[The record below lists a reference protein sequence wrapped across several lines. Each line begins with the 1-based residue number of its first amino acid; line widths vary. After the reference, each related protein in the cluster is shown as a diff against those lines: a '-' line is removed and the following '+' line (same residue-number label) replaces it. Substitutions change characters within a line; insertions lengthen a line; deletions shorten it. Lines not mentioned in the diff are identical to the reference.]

1 MFEYLTGGQCYKCG
15 GKVKYP
21 DGGMTE
27 QPMSPEQ
34 QMMMGQQ
41 MPQQPA
47 APQAKTLDAF
57 ADQLIT
63 FLLDQL
69 NKGTSLRILKKT
81 LTDSG
86 LKSEEADQVLQIAKQ
101 QFDTVSYENQ
111 DQKDQM
117 MQQMM
122 QQQQMMGQQQGQPM
136 QQMQQMTPED
146 MTAPGQDIAEAQYG
160 GMMTGRRLKRY
171 IGGGMPKINC
181 PDDKMWNDKLQTCVD
196 KINIKMNASPKAGE
210 CPPGYYKNVD
220 ECIPMPGS
228 EASNKE
234 NTYAQNMP
242 GINDNAIQVKSNS
255 QNIDYSNPTQSQ
267 SQSYVPKQDVT
278 YIKSQSEIANT
289 PNTADD
295 KKNASTPK
303 SPSWNVPDWSDPY
316 GTEGQPPSMLDTI
329 EFNAKDQYK
338 KDLKAE
344 EEGLNDSDLFFP
356 ENKKEVNFDE
366 HAEQYR
372 KAGDMQT
379 YRMLKSLPNTDPE
392 AVRQLTPVRKETRRH
407 MLQDV
412 GSGKFNRGLAKASG
426 LADPNV
432 AGMIAALP
440 SKGGLGSMAKVAL
453 GLAGAGSAFALGI
466 QKVKPNETTVEYNAD
481 GQVISR
487 EGGEWNPFVDNRRK
501 LRIGMQL
508 YGGGGP
514 IGSEVS
520 PLPIEGWAQMSG
532 RNPMSLTDQDQK
544 DYQDYVTKFDPF
556 KNSNNK
562 GGNNN
567 TVTVPPASN
576 NQTVN
581 SGGKS
586 GNQGACPPGQDC
598 SGQNASDPKW
608 WQFGKRMQQ
617 EYGNTKRG
625 DALGT
630 TLAGRTLTGLS
641 LANMG
646 LDEIEARKQQE
657 QLAVKTRQANNSMN
671 AFGPLNLLGQEGIMN
686 VNAGIGA
693 NFKTSEEG
701 VIQDYG
707 TALYGKSGGQMK
719 YKQGGTYTVSPEE
732 LMRIINM
739 GGEVEF
745 LD

>member
-34 QMMMGQQ
+34 QMMGQQ

-136 QQMQQMTPED
+136 QQMQQMPQMTPED
-146 MTAPGQDIAEAQYG
+146 MTAPGEDIAEAQYG

-171 IGGGMPKINC
+171 IGGGIPKMNC
-181 PDDKMWNDKLQTCVD
+181 PDGKVWDEKLQECVD
-196 KINIKMNASPKAGE
+196 KKSSSEEDQDIKDMQNRMNSASSANQSMTDAANNAAPNTNSITVTNNPDEIKRMQAG
-210 CPPGYYKNVD
+210 N
-220 ECIPMPGS
+220 
-228 EASNKE
+228 
-234 NTYAQNMP
+234 NTGN
-242 GINDNAIQVKSNS
+242 NS
-255 QNIDYSNPTQSQ
+255 SNPN
-267 SQSYVPKQDVT
+267 
-278 YIKSQSEIANT
+278 NT
-289 PNTADD
+289 SPV
-295 KKNASTPK
+295 KF
-303 SPSWNVPDWSDPY
+303 PSWNVPDWSDPY
-316 GTEGQPPSMLDTI
+316 GTEGQLPSALDTVKFDP
-329 EFNAKDQYK
+329 EEQYK

-356 ENKKEVNFDE
+356 EDKQSRGLTDKDREE
-366 HAEQYR
+366 IT
-372 KAGDMQT
+372 GM
-379 YRMLKSLPNTDPE
+379 KSDPE

-407 MLQDV
+407 MVQDV

-426 LADPNV
+426 FADPNV
-432 AGMIAALP
+432 AGMISALS
-440 SKGGLGSMAKVAL
+440 SKGGLGSMFKVGA
-453 GLAGAGSAFALGI
+453 GLLGAGSALALGI

-514 IGSEVS
+514 IAGEKTAYD
-520 PLPIEGWAQMSG
+520 INTWAMMTS
-532 RNPMSLTDQDQK
+532 RNPVGLSQQDQD
-544 DYQDYVTKFDPF
+544 DYNEYVNSFSNSKNNPNASVPSFSGGAPNANTGN
-556 KNSNNK
+556 NSNK
-562 GGNNN
+562 N

-576 NQTVN
+576 NQVAPPAGN
-581 SGGKS
+581 SGT
-586 GNQGACPPGQDC
+586 QGGCPPGQDC

-646 LDEIEARKQQE
+646 LDEIEARKQNE
-657 QLAVKTRQANNSMN
+657 QLAIDTRQQNNSMN
-671 AFGPLNLLGQEGIMN
+671 AYNPLNLQGQMGIMN
-686 VNAGIGA
+686 VNAGLGA
-693 NFKTSEEG
+693 NLATRHEG
-701 VIQDYG
+701 AIADVG
-707 TALYGKSGGQMK
+707 TAIYGAKSGGQMK

>member
-69 NKGTSLRILKKT
+69 NKGTSVRILKKT

-122 QQQQMMGQQQGQPM
+122 NQQQGQSMQPM
-136 QQMQQMTPED
+136 PQMTPED
-146 MTAPGQDIAEAQYG
+146 MTAPGEDIAEAQYG

-171 IGGGMPKINC
+171 IGGGMPKIKC
-181 PDDKMWNDKLQTCVD
+181 PDDQMWNDKLQTCVD
-196 KINIKMNASPKAGE
+196 KIDIQTNASPKAGQ
-210 CPPGYYKNVD
+210 CPPGYYWNVD

-234 NTYAQNMP
+234 NTYGQNMP
-242 GINDNAIQVKSNS
+242 GINNNAIQVKSNS
-255 QNIDYSNPTQSQ
+255 QNIDYSNPIQSQ
-267 SQSYVPKQDVT
+267 SQSYVLKQDAT
-278 YIKSQSEIANT
+278 YTPSSEEESAN
-289 PNTADD
+289 
-295 KKNASTPK
+295 KIEFKPK
-303 SPSWNVPDWSDPY
+303 SIEEQERTDKGDDVVVPGS
-316 GTEGQPPSMLDTI
+316 EKS
-329 EFNAKDQYK
+329 FNM
-338 KDLKAE
+338 
-344 EEGLNDSDLFFP
+344 
-356 ENKKEVNFDE
+356 DE
-366 HAEQYR
+366 HIEEYR
-372 KAGDMQT
+372 KAGDMQKYT
-379 YRMLKSLPNTDPE
+379 MLKAQQERTKTDPE
-392 AVRQLTPVRKETRRH
+392 AVRQLTPVKTVTRRH
-407 MLQDV
+407 MVQDV
-412 GSGKFNRGLAKASG
+412 GSGKLNRGLAKTSG

-440 SKGGLGSMAKVAL
+440 SKGGLGSMLKVGA
-453 GLAGAGSAFALGI
+453 GLLGAGSAFGLGI
-466 QKVKPNETTVEYNAD
+466 QKLKPNETTVEYNAD

-487 EGGEWNPFVDNRRK
+487 EGGEWNPFMDNRRK

-508 YGGGGP
+508 YGEGGP

-520 PLPIEGWAQMSG
+520 ALPIERWAQMSG

-556 KNSNNK
+556 KNSKNKGTNNNK
-562 GGNNN
+562 GGNNS

-576 NQTVN
+576 NQAAPPAGN
-581 SGGKS
+581 SGTS
-586 GNQGACPPGQDC
+586 SSDGN
-598 SGQNASDPKW
+598 NADPSKPKW
-608 WQFGKRMQQ
+608 WQFGQRMQP

-625 DALGT
+625 DELGT

-646 LDEIEARKQQE
+646 LDEIEARKKQE
-657 QLAVKTRQANNSMN
+657 QLAIDTRQQNNSMN
-671 AFGPLNLLGQEGIMN
+671 AYNPLNLLGQEGVMN
-686 VNAGIGA
+686 VNAGLGA

-701 VIQDYG
+701 AIADVG
-707 TALYGKSGGQMK
+707 TTIYGKNGGQMK
-719 YKQGGTYTVSPEE
+719 YKKGGTYTVSQEE